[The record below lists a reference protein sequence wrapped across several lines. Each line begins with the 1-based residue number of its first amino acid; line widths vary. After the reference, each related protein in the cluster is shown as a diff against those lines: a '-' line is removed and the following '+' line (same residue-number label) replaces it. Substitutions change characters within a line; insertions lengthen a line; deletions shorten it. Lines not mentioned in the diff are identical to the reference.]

1 MKLTRE
7 QIVSVAFGAL
17 EIRDEENGL
26 RFMRCTDNQ
35 IAPYKESKQNCTL
48 SSSGV
53 RLDFHTDSTTISFD
67 AEGATVYEV
76 MVDNL
81 MVGHYDLKEYHE
93 KGDKLVHK
101 LPAGEKR
108 VTLLFPILGEE
119 TWLKYVELDDGATLV
134 PHKYGE
140 KKLYFIG
147 DSITQ
152 GYAAIYNF
160 VALPHAVSR
169 RFNVDFVSSG
179 VGGWHF
185 DPRNVDKVPYD
196 ADYAIVILGTNNW
209 NGSKFT
215 GTTMEQYKETLV
227 KFMDKFADC
236 FPNAKTVI
244 VSPIWRGD
252 GTEMRPMGTFDEATE
267 AIRECAVAHDFLF
280 IDGLK
285 LVPPYPEFL
294 QDRRIHPNDIGF
306 MVYGERLCQ
315 ELEKIIELY

>member
-35 IAPYKESKQNCTL
+35 IAPYTKSEQNCTL

-53 RLDFHTDSTTISFD
+53 RLDFHTNSTKISFD
-67 AEGATVYEV
+67 AAGADLYEV

-81 MVGHYDLKEYHE
+81 MVGHYKLNEYHE
-93 KGDKLVHK
+93 KGEVVVHD
-101 LPAGEKR
+101 LGEGEKR
-108 VTLLFPILGEE
+108 VTLLFPVQGTE
-119 TWLKYVELDDGATLV
+119 TWLKFVELDDGATLV
-134 PHKYGE
+134 PHKYSD
-140 KKLYFIG
+140 KKFYIIG

-152 GYAAIYNF
+152 GYASVYNF
-160 VALPHAVSR
+160 VALPHAISR
-169 RFNVDFVSSG
+169 RFNMDFVSSG

-185 DPRNVDKVPYD
+185 NPVNVDKVDYD
-196 ADYAIVILGTNNW
+196 PDYALIVLGTNNW
-209 NGSKFT
+209 NGSKFSN
-215 GTTMEQYKETLV
+215 TTMEQYRVTLDE
-227 KFMDKFADC
+227 FMKKFADC
-236 FPNAKTVI
+236 FPGVKTIV

-252 GTEMRPMGTFDEATE
+252 GHEMRPMGTFEEATA
-267 AIRECAVAHDFLF
+267 AIKEFALAQGFEF

-315 ELEKIIELY
+315 ELEKYFL